1 MFLIDG
7 KVISKSIEEQIALDT
22 LKLINES
29 GITPGLAVVLVG
41 DDPASTYYVKA
52 KEKACQRLGFK
63 SVKHHLNEDTSQEE
77 LLALI
82 NTLNLDGSI
91 HGILVQLPLP
101 KQMDEQKVIE
111 TISPKKDVDG
121 FHPISVG
128 RMVIG
133 LSSPA
138 PCTPSGVIE
147 MLIHNKI
154 QTKGKEVV
162 IVGRSN
168 IVGKPLANLMLQ
180 KREGGDSIVTIA
192 HSAADDLASITKRAD
207 ILIVAIGKPN
217 FITADMVKDNAI
229 VIDVGINRIEDSSSE
244 KGYRIV
250 GDVDFEN
257 VKDKCIAITPVPGGV
272 GLMTIAMLM
281 KNTLRAAKGEFSY

>member
-1 MFLIDG
+1 M
-7 KVISKSIEEQIALDT
+7 
-22 LKLINES
+22 
-29 GITPGLAVVLVG
+29 P
-41 DDPASTYYVKA
+41 
-52 KEKACQRLGFK
+52 RLGFK

-180 KREGGDSIVTIA
+180 KEKEVIP
-192 HSAADDLASITKRAD
+192 LLQL
-207 ILIVAIGKPN
+207 LIQQQMI
-217 FITADMVKDNAI
+217 
-229 VIDVGINRIEDSSSE
+229 
-244 KGYRIV
+244 
-250 GDVDFEN
+250 
-257 VKDKCIAITPVPGGV
+257 
-272 GLMTIAMLM
+272 
-281 KNTLRAAKGEFSY
+281 